1 MDKLK
6 QHLKFAAYESFFVF
20 YDNYYCQI
28 DGVTMRFPSGPAFAK
43 ACL

>member
-20 YDNYYCQI
+20 YDDYCQI